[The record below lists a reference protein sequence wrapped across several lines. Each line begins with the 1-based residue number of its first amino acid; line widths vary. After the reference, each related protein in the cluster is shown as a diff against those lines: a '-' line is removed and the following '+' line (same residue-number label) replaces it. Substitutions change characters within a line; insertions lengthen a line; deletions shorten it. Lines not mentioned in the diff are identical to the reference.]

1 MRLGIYSI
9 RDNLTGFLTP
19 VVEQNDS
26 VARRNFEHAI
36 MNPQSLMHS
45 HVSDYD
51 LYKLGYFDT
60 ESGVVEQAV
69 PIELI
74 VAGGSINAKV
84 QSL

>member
-1 MRLGIYSI
+1 MILGIYSI

-19 VVEQNDS
+19 VVEQNDAA
-26 VARRNFEHAI
+26 ARRNFEHAI

-60 ESGVVEQAV
+60 ETGVLEQAE
-69 PIELI
+69 PIEMV
-74 VAGGSINAKV
+74 VAGGSVNAKV